1 MNLLLTSRNRTS
13 LFGKLFKCMFM
24 FGLLICFTN
33 CSGSDDYEIFATI
46 NGTIT
51 DYDSGMPLKNAD
63 VVLSPSGISQK
74 TDANGYYKFDELD
87 AQQYTVTVQKSGYQP
102 NRKTVTAISG
112 KAQQVDIQLRVIPQE

>member
-1 MNLLLTSRNRTS
+1 MNLLLTSKKQTS
-13 LFGKLFKCMFM
+13 LFGKLFKCMFLA
-24 FGLLICFTN
+24 GLLICFTN

-87 AQQYTVTVQKSGYQP
+87 VQQYTVTVQKSGYQP
-102 NRKTVTAISG
+102 NRKTITAISG

>member
-1 MNLLLTSRNRTS
+1 MNLLLTSKKQTS
-13 LFGKLFKCMFM
+13 LFGKLFKCMFLS
-24 FGLLICFTN
+24 GLLICFTN

-74 TDANGYYKFDELD
+74 TNANGYYKFDELD
-87 AQQYTVTVQKSGYQP
+87 VQQYTVTVQKSGYQP
-102 NRKTVTAISG
+102 NRRTITAISG